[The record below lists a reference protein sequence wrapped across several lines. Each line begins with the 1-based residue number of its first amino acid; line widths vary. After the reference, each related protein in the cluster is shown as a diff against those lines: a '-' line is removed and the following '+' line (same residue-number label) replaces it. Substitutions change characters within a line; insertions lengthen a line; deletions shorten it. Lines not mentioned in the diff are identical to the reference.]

1 MLETS
6 FSREQRIQL
15 MVVLYGRPDRMGNY
29 ISTRDPQRNTGIHT
43 TSVCTGTE
51 KCTVTVGGRVGTAVT
66 GTAGTTNA
74 VPTGGRGWLG
84 DNRGRALAV
93 AGGHDEERVQKVAL
107 D

>member
-1 MLETS
+1 MA
-6 FSREQRIQL
+6 
-15 MVVLYGRPDRMGNY
+15 VLYGRPDRIGNY
-29 ISTRDPQRNTGIHT
+29 FSTCNPQRSTGIHT

-51 KCTVTVGGRVGTAVT
+51 KCTVTVGGRVGITVT
-66 GTAGTTNA
+66 GTAGT

-84 DNRGRALAV
+84 DDRGRALAV